1 MSKKL
6 EDFNQIWQDV
16 NDVFSQVRKYPEL
29 NELSYFLSDFRD
41 YMSDIIDDLEA
52 SEEGE

>member
-16 NDVFSQVRKYPEL
+16 NDVFNQVREYPEL

-41 YMSDIIDDLEA
+41 YMTDIIDELEA
-52 SEEGE
+52 LEEGE